1 MVVGNNTT
9 LRHIKNFPTT
19 IFNANLLYVMYK
31 YEYMTLIGNI
41 GLVRVI
47 ENSSYRGS
55 SYGGLTVFLCFIIK
69 M

>member
-1 MVVGNNTT
+1 
-9 LRHIKNFPTT
+9 
-19 IFNANLLYVMYK
+19 
-31 YEYMTLIGNI
+31 LIGNI